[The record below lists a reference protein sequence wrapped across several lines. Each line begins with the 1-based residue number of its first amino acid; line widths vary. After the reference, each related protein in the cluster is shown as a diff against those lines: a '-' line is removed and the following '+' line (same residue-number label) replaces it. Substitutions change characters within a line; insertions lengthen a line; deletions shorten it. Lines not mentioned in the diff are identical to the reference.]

1 VKGAM
6 KMIIPNQIKF
16 RRQIILFAALLVAA
30 CISLNSCSE
39 KKTKVYRVGIL
50 SGLDF
55 FANTTDGFKEKMTEL
70 GYVEGKDI
78 IYDVQ
83 KTDVDINAYKS
94 ILKKFVA
101 DKVDLIFVFPTEA
114 SMEAKSVTA
123 GTGIP
128 IVFTNAFT
136 ENTGLVNNV
145 REPGGNITGVRWPGP
160 DLVLQNF
167 EVLRELV
174 PNAKRI
180 VVPYFRGYPITK
192 SQLEVLRPAF
202 ADANITMIEIPAN
215 TATEL
220 EASLKVQNQIDA
232 ILMVIDPL
240 CTIPD
245 NFIVIG
251 KYATEHNIPFGG
263 GGSRAVGEYESV
275 FGIAPQNVP
284 QGRQAAFLAD
294 KILRGTPAGNIPVI
308 SAEGYLQIS
317 YKAAQKLGLNVP
329 EGLLSRANEIIR

>member
-1 VKGAM
+1 MNISKRISFVWPM
-6 KMIIPNQIKF
+6 LF
-16 RRQIILFAALLVAA
+16 VLILVFAGYVLL
-30 CISLNSCSE
+30 SSCG
-39 KKTKVYRVGIL
+39 KKPQKVYRVGIL

-78 IYDVQ
+78 VYDVQ
-83 KTDVDINAYKS
+83 KTDVDINTYKS

-101 DKVDLIFVFPTEA
+101 DKADLIFVFPTEA
-114 SMEAKSVTA
+114 SIEAKAATQ
-123 GTGIP
+123 GTNIP
-128 IVFTNAFT
+128 VVFANAFT
-136 ENTGLVNNV
+136 EDTALVNSV

-192 SQLEVLRPAF
+192 SQLEVLRQAF

-220 EASLKVQNQIDA
+220 ETSLKVQSQIDA
-232 ILMVIDPL
+232 ILMIIDPL
-240 CTIPD
+240 ATIPD
-245 NFIVIG
+245 NFIVLG
-251 KYATEHNIPFGG
+251 KYAAEHNIPFGG
-263 GGSRAVGEYESV
+263 GGSRSVGEYESV

-284 QGRQAAFLAD
+284 QGRQAAFLSD
-294 KILRGTPAGNIPVI
+294 KILRGTPAGTIPVI
-308 SAEGYLQIS
+308 SAEGYFQIS

-329 EGLLSRANEIIR
+329 EGLLNRADEIIR